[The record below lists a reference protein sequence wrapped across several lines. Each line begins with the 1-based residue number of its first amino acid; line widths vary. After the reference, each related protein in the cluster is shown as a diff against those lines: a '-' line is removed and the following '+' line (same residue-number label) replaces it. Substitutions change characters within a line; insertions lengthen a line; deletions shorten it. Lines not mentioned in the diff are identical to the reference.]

1 MSALKELQIIKAF
14 SAVTLPENTLNER
27 QIKELVS
34 TMIQEQDSV
43 RSDAER
49 LDKLRQEQK
58 DGSTYNNWKEN
69 RSEKIQEAQI
79 DLNKSIGRLT
89 RQTSQL
95 LLVNTAIS
103 KVLSDQQAILLSQQD
118 ILSLQANQL
127 RQHDEKFAHQQILF
141 SEDQKTITE
150 ANENLLLAAG
160 KSQEQATALMRCMAR
175 VMESEKKI
183 AAANSELLAS
193 LEQRFRQSVEDCLT
207 RMDKGLAE
215 HAEQRVADENRLQD
229 SMRVQSGNLRA
240 ELETS
245 NKKLHQEIL
254 TQIETM
260 HGEFHA
266 TLTTQGQTFE
276 AQFEKS
282 ALTLSS
288 KVDELSS
295 TVSRLTS
302 LQEQQQ
308 HNVSTNRKALTAI
321 GVVALLSSGWQIVQH
336 FYR

>member
-34 TMIQEQDSV
+34 TMIKEQDSV

-49 LDKLRQEQK
+49 LDKLRQEQR

-118 ILSLQANQL
+118 MLSLQANQL
-127 RQHDEKFAHQQILF
+127 QQHDEEFARQQILF
-141 SEDQKTITE
+141 SKDQKTITE

-183 AAANSELLAS
+183 AAANRELRAS
-193 LEQRFRQSVEDCLT
+193 LEQRFRQSVEGCLT

-240 ELETS
+240 DLETS
-245 NKKLHQEIL
+245 NKKLRQEIL

-266 TLTTQGQTFE
+266 TLTTQGQAFE

-288 KVDELSS
+288 KVDELTS
-295 TVSRLTS
+295 TVSRLAS
-302 LQEQQQ
+302 LQDQQQ
-308 HNVSTNRKALTAI
+308 HNADTNRKALTAI
-321 GVVALLSSGWQIVQH
+321 GVVALLSAGWQIVQH

>member
-1 MSALKELQIIKAF
+1 VSALKELQIIKAF

-34 TMIQEQDSV
+34 TMIKEQDSV

-49 LDKLRQEQK
+49 LDKLRQEQR

-118 ILSLQANQL
+118 MLSLQANQL
-127 RQHDEKFAHQQILF
+127 QQHDEEFARQQILF
-141 SEDQKTITE
+141 SKDQKTITE

-183 AAANSELLAS
+183 AAANRELRAS
-193 LEQRFRQSVEDCLT
+193 LEQRFRQSVEGCLT

-240 ELETS
+240 DLETS
-245 NKKLHQEIL
+245 NKKLRQEIL

-266 TLTTQGQTFE
+266 TLTTQGQAFE

-288 KVDELSS
+288 KVDELTS
-295 TVSRLTS
+295 TVSRLAS
-302 LQEQQQ
+302 LQDQQQ
-308 HNVSTNRKALTAI
+308 HNADTNRKALTAI
-321 GVVALLSSGWQIVQH
+321 GVVALLSAGWQIVQH